1 MGIGG
6 DGPGT
11 IMLVA
16 LYKHDLKFR
25 KSMTYEKWDY
35 CTLGYKNNE
44 NRQPIFRINDKY
56 KNVRKYVEDKNGIQ
70 KRDHRSHSSELH
82 TKRWFEAMKVD
93 KVLRGVYKRK
103 NRATTDFQGV
113 YVFRWQKEEMK
124 LDGEARKLTE

>member
-11 IMLVA
+11 IMLVS

-25 KSMTYEKWDY
+25 ESMTYKKWDY
-35 CTLGYKNNE
+35 YTRGYKNE
-44 NRQPIFRINDKY
+44 NRQPIFRVNDKY

-82 TKRWFEAMKVD
+82 TKRWFVAVKVD
-93 KVLRGVYKRK
+93 KVLRGVYKRN
-103 NRATTDFQGV
+103 NRATTDSQGV

-124 LDGEARKLTE
+124 LDSEARKLIE